1 MLADALD
8 RTLLPTFLGD
18 HLALAVG
25 AAELARR
32 ASGTPTRT
40 WLDGP
45 LADLP
50 QELAAERTAIL
61 RVHEILGVRRDRVKE
76 GGAWVGEKVGRLKLN
91 GRVRSPS
98 PLSAVTELQGLAALC
113 GALAGFWS
121 GLDAAAGDEPR
132 IAELDPA
139 TRAATLLSR
148 RDALASR
155 IGTAAGAAL
164 APAAG

>member
-1 MLADALD
+1 MPADALD

-32 ASGTPTRT
+32 ASGTSTRPF
-40 WLDGP
+40 LDGP

-50 QELAAERTAIL
+50 QELAAERTALL

-91 GRVRSPS
+91 GELRDRS
-98 PLSAVTELQGLAALC
+98 PLSPVVELEGLLLGIEGKRALWVALSETDAVAQRIGAERLRELTARAERQRSAVEERRV
-113 GALAGFWS
+113 
-121 GLDAAAGDEPR
+121 AAAR
-132 IAELDPA
+132 
-139 TRAATLLSR
+139 RAL
-148 RDALASR
+148 
-155 IGTAAGAAL
+155 TA
-164 APAAG
+164 